1 MNRLRYALK
10 SFFRRSTLRE
20 AVFHHYFCRKK
31 KPGPHFVF
39 RITLMFFLKELAG
52 CWLVSSAISV
62 SLFLLKKIKLLIISS
77 EKNAEIFLRSNDA
90 SRLLAY

>member
-1 MNRLRYALK
+1 
-10 SFFRRSTLRE
+10 
-20 AVFHHYFCRKK
+20 
-31 KPGPHFVF
+31 
-39 RITLMFFLKELAG
+39 MFFLKELAG
-52 CWLVSSAISV
+52 CWLLSSAISV